1 TGWSVWPKPR
11 WSDHPGASRHPSS
24 ARRGICFPLTY
35 NILME
40 QIGRLLV
47 VMGSVLALV
56 GFLLM
61 LGPKLPFRLGRL
73 PLDFHYQRDN
83 FTFYFPLGT
92 SILISVLLT
101 LLFGLLNR
109 R

>member
-1 TGWSVWPKPR
+1 M
-11 WSDHPGASRHPSS
+11 DQ
-24 ARRGICFPLTY
+24 L
-35 NILME
+35 
-40 QIGRLLV
+40 GRLLV
-47 VMGSVLALV
+47 ISGIVLAVV
-56 GFLLM
+56 GFILM

-83 FTFYFPLGT
+83 FSFYFPLGT

-101 LLFGLLNR
+101 LVLGLLNR

>member
-1 TGWSVWPKPR
+1 
-11 WSDHPGASRHPSS
+11 
-24 ARRGICFPLTY
+24 
-35 NILME
+35 ME
-40 QIGRLLV
+40 QMGRLLI
-47 VMGSVLALV
+47 VMGGIVALV

-83 FTFYFPLGT
+83 FSFYFPLGT
-92 SILISVLLT
+92 SILISIVLT
-101 LLFGLLNR
+101 LIFGLLNR

>member
-1 TGWSVWPKPR
+1 
-11 WSDHPGASRHPSS
+11 
-24 ARRGICFPLTY
+24 
-35 NILME
+35 ME
-40 QIGRLLV
+40 QMGRMLIVIGFAIVVVGLL
-47 VMGSVLALV
+47 LA
-56 GFLLM
+56 

-92 SILISVLLT
+92 SILVSVLLT
-101 LLFGLLNR
+101 LFFGLLNR

>member
-1 TGWSVWPKPR
+1 
-11 WSDHPGASRHPSS
+11 
-24 ARRGICFPLTY
+24 
-35 NILME
+35 ME
-40 QIGRLLV
+40 QLGRMLLLMGGV
-47 VMGSVLALV
+47 VALL

-83 FTFYFPLGT
+83 FRFYFPLGT
-92 SILISVLLT
+92 SILLSLLLT
-101 LLFGLLNR
+101 LLFSVFNR